1 MANVFDLEEFPPFA
15 NLIICGEA
23 GTGIAHLAFGQED
36 LPAYQAL
43 TPAGEP
49 SAGLP
54 CIRLTLP
61 ASQATPSQER
71 PGTPDSDAI
80 IDTNAQTLAEILT
93 DIDWVTLVIGTSPE
107 SLAIALVIA
116 RHAKARGNLVTV
128 FQNIHGPLSHAQR
141 QALLEQVD
149 LLCPSAA
156 GLGALDA
163 AQALWSSLNV
173 PAPICV
179 DFADFSSVRGMGAG
193 QVLWMPLA
201 DTGDDRMRDM
211 MTSLPPFYAAK
222 WLWCVMVMPEAFELD
237 EYSTAGEHLQY
248 SCSDEATV
256 IVACPLLRGLAY
268 GAYIFMA

>member
-1 MANVFDLEEFPPFA
+1 MTNVFDIEEYPPFA

-23 GTGIAHLAFGQED
+23 GTGVAHLAFGQED

-43 TPAGEP
+43 APAGEP

-54 CIRLTLP
+54 CFRLTLP
-61 ASQATPSQER
+61 TAQATPSPE
-71 PGTPDSDAI
+71 GSVTADADTTV
-80 IDTNAQTLAEILT
+80 DTNEQALEEILT
-93 DIDWVTLVIGTSPE
+93 DILWVTLVIGTSPE

-116 RHAKARGNLVTV
+116 RHARARGNLVTV
-128 FQNIHGPLSHAQR
+128 FQNIHGPLPHAQR

-149 LLCPSAA
+149 LLCPPAA

-179 DFADFSSVRGMGAG
+179 DFADFSSVRGVGAG

-222 WLWCVMVMPEAFELD
+222 WLWCVMVMPESFGLD

-248 SCSDEATV
+248 FCSAEATV
-256 IVACPLLRGLAY
+256 IVACPLFRGLAY